1 MLIDDSEVR
10 QLSQGASHAISLG
23 YKSDLQE
30 KRGELIKDGI
40 LRFRLR
46 LNMYKHKDIS
56 QQQAQNNENERISA
70 KRRKIENTVTFEL
83 SSMLPIVETLWNT
96 RDKAGDITIL
106 CGEQELKAHQCILS
120 GINA

>member
-1 MLIDDSEVR
+1 MLIDNSEVR

-46 LNMYKHKDIS
+46 LNMYKYKDIS

-70 KRRKIENTVTFEL
+70 KRRKIENMVTFEL
-83 SSMLPIVETLWNT
+83 SLLPIVETLWNT
-96 RDKAGDITIL
+96 RDKAGDITIV
-106 CGEQELKAHQCILS
+106 CDEQELKAHQCILS